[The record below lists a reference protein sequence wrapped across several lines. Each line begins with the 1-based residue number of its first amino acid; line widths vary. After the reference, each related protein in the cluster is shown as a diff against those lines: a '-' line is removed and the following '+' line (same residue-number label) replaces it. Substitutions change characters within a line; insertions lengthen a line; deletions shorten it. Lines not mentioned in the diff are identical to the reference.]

1 MLEGFFCFVGNFFI
15 STIFFLILDKAED
28 SGMESRGDH
37 RGEPE
42 VSEISVGDSRLSVLA
57 KKGPIQVYSAKYSY
71 DPYKYSP
78 NENPEAELPLQA
90 GDYVLIYGEMDEVTD
105 N

>member
-1 MLEGFFCFVGNFFI
+1 MFYL
-15 STIFFLILDKAED
+15 SPDKGDD

-37 RGEPE
+37 HVEPE

-57 KKGPIQVYSAKYSY
+57 KKGPIQVYRSKYSY

-78 NENPEAELPLQA
+78 NENPEAELPLQS
-90 GDYVLIYGEMDEVTD
+90 GDYVLIYGEMDEVC
-105 N
+105 NISFYRHRRS